1 MQPAF
6 DTGRLAPV
14 SPRLDQ
20 TADQPLDGKAAAPVW
35 SPATRLLFRFGF
47 SYLVLY
53 NFPFPLDYIPYVGEV
68 FTPYDQMWQLLV
80 PWVGSRLFHV
90 DATTFPNGSGD
101 TTYGYVQVFCYLV
114 IALLAAAVW
123 SIFDRKR
130 KSYPRLLEGLKIYVR
145 FALAATMISYGAVK
159 VIKSQFPDPSP
170 DRLLQ
175 PYGDASPMGLL
186 WTFMGVSA
194 AYNVF
199 SGLSEMIGGLL
210 LAFRRTALLGAL
222 VSFGVMLNVV
232 LLNFCYDVPVKLFSS
247 HLLVMA
253 IFLILP
259 DLRRLVDLLVLNRR
273 VEAAGARPFF
283 SRPWLHR
290 GIAVLSTVAVI
301 ALTVFHL
308 NRASETSK
316 LYGSLAPKGPLSG
329 IWEVDEMSID
339 GQIRPPLVTDTERW
353 RRVFFGSSGQFSVQR
368 MDDFRDRYNLGK
380 APQEKTG
387 TLELTPRFGLQKKSS
402 FAYAQPKPGFLTL
415 QGSLEG
421 HKLQVRL
428 HRVEPPKFL
437 LTTRGFHWINER
449 PFNR

>member
-6 DTGRLAPV
+6 DTGRSASE
-14 SPRLDQ
+14 SPILDQRLDE
-20 TADQPLDGKAAAPVW
+20 KAAAPAW

-47 SYLVLY
+47 SYFVLY
-53 NFPFPLDYIPYVGEV
+53 NFPFPLDYIPYVDAV
-68 FTPYDQMWQLLV
+68 VMPYYQMWKLLV

-90 DATTFPNGSGD
+90 DATTLPNGSGD
-101 TTYGYVQVFCYLV
+101 TTWGYVQVFCYLV

-123 SIFDRKR
+123 SILDRKR
-130 KSYPRLLEGLKIYVR
+130 KSYPRLHEGLRIYVR
-145 FALAATMISYGAVK
+145 FALLSVMISYGAVK

-199 SGLSEMIGGLL
+199 SGLAEMIGGLL

-222 VSFGVMLNVV
+222 VSFGVLLNIA
-232 LLNFCYDVPVKLFSS
+232 LLNFCYDVPVKLFSC
-247 HLLVMA
+247 HLLAMA
-253 IFLILP
+253 IFLTLP
-259 DLRRLVDLLVLNRR
+259 DLRRLTDLLVLNRR
-273 VEAAGARPFF
+273 VEPAAPRPFLT
-283 SRPWLHR
+283 RPWLRR
-290 GIAVLSTVAVI
+290 GIAVLSTLAVL

-316 LYGSLAPKGPLSG
+316 LYGSQAPKGLLSG
-329 IWEVDEMSID
+329 VWDVDEMSID
-339 GQIRPPLVTDTERW
+339 GQIRPPLTTDTERW
-353 RRVFFGSSGQFSVQR
+353 RRVVFGNTGQLSVQR
-368 MDDFRDRYNLGK
+368 MDDFRDRYLVATPPK
-380 APQEKTG
+380 EKTG
-387 TLELTPRFGLQKKSS
+387 ALELTRRFGLKKKSS
-402 FAYAQPKPGFLTL
+402 LAYALPKPDFLTL
-415 QGSLEG
+415 QGSWEG
-421 HKLQVRL
+421 HRLQVRL